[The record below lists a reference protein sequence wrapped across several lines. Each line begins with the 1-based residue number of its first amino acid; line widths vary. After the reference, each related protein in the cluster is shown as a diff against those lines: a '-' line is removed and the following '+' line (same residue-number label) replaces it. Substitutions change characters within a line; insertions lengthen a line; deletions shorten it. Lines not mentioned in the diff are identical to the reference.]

1 MAQNWLL
8 KTEPKDY
15 SYENLERD
23 RCTIWDGVS
32 NRLALKH
39 LNQMDFGDQAFIYH
53 TGRVR
58 AIIGIAD
65 VVSSPYPD
73 PEKDDPKLTVVDVEA
88 RKRLDRPVTLKEVKA
103 DPRFSGF
110 ILVRLPRLSVHAR
123 VRYPVAA
130 VAGDVRVV
138 NPLYSVPDIST
149 CNRRT
154 GSSSWLSS
162 PCSRGS
168 TRYGEASSFCGC
180 SERPRRRFRDPMR
193 PR

>member
-39 LNQMDFGDQAFIYH
+39 LNQMDFGDQVFIYH

-110 ILVRLPRLSVHAR
+110 ILVRLPRLSVM
-123 VRYPVAA
+123 PVS
-130 VAGDVRVV
+130 DTEWQQ
-138 NPLYSVPDIST
+138 LLEMS
-149 CNRRT
+149 
-154 GSSSWLSS
+154 GS
-162 PCSRGS
+162 
-168 TRYGEASSFCGC
+168 
-180 SERPRRRFRDPMR
+180 
-193 PR
+193 